1 MAYSL
6 KEGCNRKTERCK
18 DDDGNKGAGDHRTD
32 SPSSGLVEPR
42 GRGCGGDDVQRRL
55 PSHDAVKQHSPKDD
69 RVVET
74 DHINPSSSG
83 TSVSPSN
90 VVVTNDS
97 CKSEDHQEANNLSE
111 TPVGTDPTSQA
122 REGRQDPSPQPDIS
136 TYRVHNSSGGNRDK
150 ASPLAGQRDD
160 APPSSTHH
168 HKHYHERERGGP
180 TVGFRPPPSIY
191 HSEPPPPPHSS
202 YQQQHYHYDPHF
214 HYHHH
219 HYHPSHMSGPA
230 AATPSRRYYYHH
242 HDEYS
247 TPHSFERYPP
257 PVVHYHPPGSATEG
271 VRSELQ
277 NVQDEDES
285 SFGRQQ
291 MRSSGTS
298 PTSMG
303 KRESKRNEVLPL
315 KKRKMT
321 MNSEESERVNEIE
334 AISVD
339 DDHETI
345 KMNGPSSTGHYEYEE
360 DHIGQRRLSREDHY
374 YRGPNPAYY
383 HPGSHTP
390 RYKCPPPSYPPP
402 PYHHDYGHRHFYA
415 AYPGETEDHPGHFS
429 RHHYYSSPNSHG
441 RQYEKYVQQP
451 SERHLPVSFVE
462 ENARDNEDDESNERQ
477 TDETKGATPCRI
489 TSLAAAANTLEV
501 KSEVTEKAAND
512 QEEEVVDDDD
522 DDDDGD
528 DDTSTSADTPS
539 NKKCV
544 PICSSM
550 LTKYLNKGE
559 TSSADPLLPPFAE
572 VVNYPDYL
580 PNKGSPTKESDGKQ
594 SSQNNHQPAEKPCV
608 MCGVT
613 CIFAGS
619 TPSKSYANKKQSIIP
634 KQNKGL
640 CNSCDGKTWLFSE
653 LNEPIKWCKGCKNF
667 RLLPSFGDK
676 YRATKCIRCRE
687 RQRENY
693 AELKR
698 KRDAHQ
704 EAAANLL
711 LKHKAG
717 WGSDESER
725 GSPELDAAMGLA
737 SLR

>member
-6 KEGCNRKTERCK
+6 KEGCNRKMERCK
-18 DDDGNKGAGDHRTD
+18 DDDDDKGAGDNQVD

-42 GRGCGGDDVQRRL
+42 GRGCDGDNQRRL
-55 PSHDAVKQHSPKDD
+55 SSHDAAKHQKDD

-74 DHINPSSSG
+74 DRLNPSNSG
-83 TSVSPSN
+83 TSISSLNAVA
-90 VVVTNDS
+90 TNES
-97 CKSEDHQEANNLSE
+97 CKSSEDHQKTNNLSE
-111 TPVGTDPTSQA
+111 TPVGTTDPTSQA
-122 REGRQDPSPQPDIS
+122 REGRQDPSPQPDVS
-136 TYRVHNSSGGNRDK
+136 TSCRVHNSRGSNRDK

-168 HKHYHERERGGP
+168 HKHYHERETGGP

-191 HSEPPPPPHSS
+191 RSEPPPPPPHS
-202 YQQQHYHYDPHF
+202 YQQEHYHYDPHF

-219 HYHPSHMSGPA
+219 HYHPSHMSGLA
-230 AATPSRRYYYHH
+230 ADTPSRRYYYHH
-242 HDEYS
+242 EYYS

-257 PVVHYHPPGSATEG
+257 PVVHYHPPGCVAEE
-271 VRSELQ
+271 VRSE
-277 NVQDEDES
+277 NVQDVDES
-285 SFGRQQ
+285 SFGR
-291 MRSSGTS
+291 RERISGTS
-298 PTSMG
+298 PASMG
-303 KRESKRNEVLPL
+303 KRESNRDEVLPL
-315 KKRKMT
+315 KKRKMK
-321 MNSEESERVNEIE
+321 MNSEESERVNAVKTIP
-334 AISVD
+334 VD

-345 KMNGPSSTGHYEYEE
+345 KMNEPSSTGHYEE
-360 DHIGQRRLSREDHY
+360 DHVGQRRQSREDHY
-374 YRGPNPAYY
+374 SRGPNPPYY
-383 HPGSHTP
+383 HTGSHTP
-390 RYKCPPPSYPPP
+390 RYKGPPPSYPP
-402 PYHHDYGHRHFYA
+402 YHHDYSHRHFYA
-415 AYPGETEDHPGHFS
+415 AYPGDTEDHPGHFS

-441 RQYEKYVQQP
+441 RQYERYVQQP
-451 SERHLPVSFVE
+451 SERHPPVSLVE
-462 ENARDNEDDESNERQ
+462 DVVRDNNYDESNERQ
-477 TDETKGATPCRI
+477 TEETNGAKPCRI
-489 TSLAAAANTLEV
+489 TSLAAAANTLEI
-501 KSEVTEKAAND
+501 KSEVTEKADND
-512 QEEEVVDDDD
+512 QEEEEIVDG
-522 DDDDGD
+522 DGD
-528 DDTSTSADTPS
+528 DDTSASVDAPS

-544 PICSSM
+544 PICSSV
-550 LTKYLNKGE
+550 LTKYLHKSE
-559 TSSADPLLPPFAE
+559 TSSTDPPLLPAFAE
-572 VVNYPDYL
+572 VVNYPEYL
-580 PNKGSPTKESDGKQ
+580 PQKGSPTKESDGKQ
-594 SSQNNHQPAEKPCV
+594 SSQINHQPAEKPCV

-619 TPSKSYANKKQSIIP
+619 TPSKSYANKKQSTIP

-711 LKHKAG
+711 LRHKAG